1 MLELKILRKILESKM
16 LKRMVEQEVQCKTCV
31 CAAIL

>member
-1 MLELKILRKILESKM
+1 MLELKILRKMLESKM